1 MSFLTDL
8 DNYVLFGSQ
17 YDEKVPFLE
26 DYVLF
31 DRPTGKDSYL
41 FNKHKDENVQNC
53 QDNHGDQCH
62 HNEVNDDIINQF
74 VHGMDP

>member
-1 MSFLTDL
+1 MAFLTDL

-31 DRPTGKDSYL
+31 DRPTDKDSYTL
-41 FNKHKDENVQNC
+41 DLTNFLIATFRGIIYWQNKR
-53 QDNHGDQCH
+53 
-62 HNEVNDDIINQF
+62 IF
-74 VHGMDP
+74 

>member
-1 MSFLTDL
+1 MSFLEAKMAFLTDL

-31 DRPTGKDSYL
+31 DRPTDKDSYTSR
-41 FNKHKDENVQNC
+41 
-53 QDNHGDQCH
+53 
-62 HNEVNDDIINQF
+62 
-74 VHGMDP
+74 